1 MSSHP
6 VFSEFGVAL
15 SLVFYVVFCRS
26 LFVFFVLLPL
36 TIVLF
41 VLQFTDSD
49 NHFGISILRG
59 LGVKDDIM
67 TGCQFDV

>member
-1 MSSHP
+1 
-6 VFSEFGVAL
+6 
-15 SLVFYVVFCRS
+15 
-26 LFVFFVLLPL
+26 L